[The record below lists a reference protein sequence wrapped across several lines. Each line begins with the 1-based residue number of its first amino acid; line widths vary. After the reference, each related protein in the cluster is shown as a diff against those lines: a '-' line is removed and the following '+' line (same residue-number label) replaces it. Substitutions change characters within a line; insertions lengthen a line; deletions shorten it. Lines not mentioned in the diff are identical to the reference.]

1 MSIVEK
7 MAESRAG
14 AAVAAP
20 GVFELGGRSFVLPP
34 MTPEDNG
41 AWMDAAKK
49 MVRDS
54 MLDPIE
60 FVNQKLNDL
69 QAAAARSGGQPLNPL
84 LAKEMANLA
93 LASHAAEKGKGK
105 LEPTL
110 EQVVAKA
117 TDLDGFRWV
126 VHYRLRKAYPQ
137 DAAVTP
143 AWVAE
148 HVTDAT
154 AGAVSARLA
163 EIARVRAADPNS
175 ITAAG

>member
-34 MTPEDNG
+34 MTAEDNG

-49 MVRDS
+49 MVCAS
-54 MLDPIE
+54 MADPIE
-60 FVNQKLNDL
+60 FVNQKLNEL
-69 QAAAARSGGQPLNPL
+69 MTAAARPGGQQLNPL
-84 LAKEMANLA
+84 LAKELANVA
-93 LASHAAEKGKGK
+93 LASNAAERGKGK

-126 VHYRLRKAYPQ
+126 VHYRLRRAYPS
-137 DAAVTP
+137 DATVTP
-143 AWVAE
+143 EWVNT
-148 HVTDAT
+148 HVTAET

-163 EIARVRAADPNS
+163 EIDRVRAADPNS